1 MFATASGYVR
11 RNKLSDFQ
19 SVLANGKIAMKLED
33 GDRLVA
39 VLTCSEND
47 DVLLAARGGKSIR
60 FPVSEVRVFSGRTS
74 MGVRGIKLEAG
85 DQVVSMS
92 ILRHVEADTAE
103 RDAYLRFAAAKR
115 RALGEPV
122 AEAPGEEGLNEPGA
136 EPSNL
141 VLSPERVIELEAAE
155 EFILTVTENGYGK
168 RTSAYEY
175 RITGRGGQG
184 IANIEITER
193 NGPVVASFPVAHS
206 DQIMLMTDRGQ
217 LIRCPVDDIRIA
229 GRKTQGVVVFKVAEG
244 ERVVSVT
251 WLSDENGAEN
261 GEAEENGGEPPAPG
275 GAGGGNGGDGDAGPK

>member
-1 MFATASGYVR
+1 MYVMFATASGYVR

-19 SVLANGKIAMKLED
+19 SVLANGKIAMKLDE
-33 GDRLVA
+33 GDRLVG
-39 VLTCSEND
+39 VMTCSEAE

-60 FPVSEVRVFSGRTS
+60 FPVSDVRVFTGRTS
-74 MGVRGIKLEAG
+74 MGVRGIRLEEG

-92 ILRHVEADTAE
+92 MLHHIDADTAE
-103 RDAYLRFAAAKR
+103 RDGYLRYAAAKR

-122 AEAPGEEGLNEPGA
+122 GEPGTDEGLSEPGA
-136 EPSNL
+136 GETS
-141 VLSPERVIELEAAE
+141 VILSTDRLLELEAAE
-155 EFILTVTENGYGK
+155 EFILTITEKGYGK

-184 IANIEITER
+184 IANIEMSER

-206 DQIMLMTDRGQ
+206 DQIMLMTDGGQ

-229 GRKTQGVVVFKVAEG
+229 GRKTQGVVVFKVAED

-251 WLSDENGAEN
+251 WLTEDENGGGDDAE
-261 GEAEENGGEPPAPG
+261 GGGEGAP
-275 GAGGGNGGDGDAGPK
+275 GAGGGGDGG